1 MNFAAKVAM
10 IFKESSLQSGY
21 MWYIDK
27 PNGNV
32 FCFRR
37 LWAVR
42 RLPHR
47 ESSGEVAVRS
57 GGILPHSISEPTNP
71 LRQAAATAAVSAHR
85 LQSSHRTALLRAAGR
100 QDSHRDADPRHAAQ
114 RKQLQLALH
123 ELDVTQHLAPARH
136 DLIDAPGGRRGNCDE
151 TLALVSAAAGT
162 TLGDSRALWAVFSR
176 TVRCLCVSR
185 CASGRDDFVFVTSK
199 EVIRLAIGNNN
210 LNCYIFTQIKLG
222 KCHYN
227 LLQNYIRYI
236 QDGITL

>member
-1 MNFAAKVAM
+1 MNFAAKVVM

-21 MWYIDK
+21 MWYIDN

-37 LWAVR
+37 LWTVR

-71 LRQAAATAAVSAHR
+71 LRQAAATAAVSAHS

-151 TLALVSAAAGT
+151 RLALVSAAAGT

-176 TVRCLCVSR
+176 TVRCLCISR
-185 CASGRDDFVFVTSK
+185 CARGRDDVCFRNQQRSHS
-199 EVIRLAIGNNN
+199 ISNR
-210 LNCYIFTQIKLG
+210 
-222 KCHYN
+222 
-227 LLQNYIRYI
+227 
-236 QDGITL
+236 